1 MKKIFLIILVVILLV
16 IGVLFLYTNYKN
28 EANNIDNGC
37 LILDF
42 EDDED
47 IITSHIYNFSN
58 NTYEKIT
65 KGDYEEILEYYPL
78 TDGYCFIERE
88 DIYGDEQRNI
98 ILKTEDNDFCIPINL
113 TTGNIS
119 VKNNRVFY
127 LSDFY
132 TISDNYEL
140 CFIDIDTDKH
150 NTLNKRISSYCL
162 FNDSVYYISE
172 NCLFSNNLDL
182 NCEKKIIEN
191 CKFICN
197 SDNYLIFQTNDGIYK
212 FEPIKNETISFCDIQ
227 NYNVITAINDDTI
240 IISKQNKNYDE
251 ADYPLFNTKEHF
263 YILYSGGKKK
273 ELSELRGKSI
283 SFIRYVSV
291 QYK

>member
-1 MKKIFLIILVVILLV
+1 M
-16 IGVLFLYTNYKN
+16 
-28 EANNIDNGC
+28 
-37 LILDF
+37 
-42 EDDED
+42 
-47 IITSHIYNFSN
+47 
-58 NTYEKIT
+58 
-65 KGDYEEILEYYPL
+65 
-78 TDGYCFIERE
+78 
-88 DIYGDEQRNI
+88 
-98 ILKTEDNDFCIPINL
+98 
-113 TTGNIS
+113 
-119 VKNNRVFY
+119 
-127 LSDFY
+127 SDFY
-132 TISDNYEL
+132 TISDEYEL

-197 SDNYLIFQTNDGIYK
+197 ADNYLIFQTNDGIYK
-212 FEPIKNETISFCDIQ
+212 FDPIKNETISFCDIQ

-251 ADYPLFNTKEHF
+251 ADYPLFNTKEHY

-273 ELSELRGKSI
+273 ELSELSGKAI
-283 SFIRYVSV
+283 SFIRYVSA
-291 QYK
+291 